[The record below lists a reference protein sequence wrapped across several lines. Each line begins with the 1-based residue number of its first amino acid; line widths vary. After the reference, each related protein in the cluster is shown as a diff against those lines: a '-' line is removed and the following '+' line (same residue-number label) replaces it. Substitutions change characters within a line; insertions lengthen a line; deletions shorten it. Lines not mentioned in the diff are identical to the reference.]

1 MNLDKILVGVDGSVR
16 ADSATDAAAS
26 LAKRCGALLVILHVV
41 ETIPSGPLRQELA
54 DYLSQRRG
62 ILTQDEIKRG
72 FGRDIVEAAERRAR
86 QMGAEQLEMVVA
98 VGSAAAQIVDVAHA
112 RGIDLIVLG
121 RRGRGTMTELLSGSV
136 LLKVIHI
143 SEAAVLT
150 VP

>member
-86 QMGAEQLEMVVA
+86 QMGAEQLETVVA

>member
-1 MNLDKILVGVDGSVR
+1 MVIFENEGRSQPGSGHLALAWAEPVDEFTALR
-16 ADSATDAAAS
+16 AP
-26 LAKRCGALLVILHVV
+26 C
-41 ETIPSGPLRQELA
+41 
-54 DYLSQRRG
+54 G

-86 QMGAEQLEMVVA
+86 QMGAEQLETVVA

-136 LLKVIHI
+136 SLKVIHI

>member
-1 MNLDKILVGVDGSVR
+1 MNLDKILVGVDGSVQ
-16 ADSATDAAAS
+16 ADSATDAGAS
-26 LAKRCGALLVILHVV
+26 LAKRCGASLVILHVV
-41 ETIPSGPLRQELA
+41 EANPSGSLRQELD

-62 ILTQDEIKRG
+62 ILTQDEIHEA

-86 QMGAEQLEMVVA
+86 QMGVEELETVVA

-121 RRGRGTMTELLSGSV
+121 RRGRSTMTELLSGSV
-136 LLKVIHI
+136 SRKVIHI
-143 SEAAVLT
+143 SKIPVLT

>member
-1 MNLDKILVGVDGSVR
+1 MNLDKILVGVDGSVQ

-26 LAKRCGALLVILHVV
+26 LAKRCGASLVILHVV
-41 ETIPSGPLRQELA
+41 ETIPSGSLRQELD

-62 ILTQDEIKRG
+62 ILTQDEIHEA

-86 QMGAEQLEMVVA
+86 QMGVEELETVVA

-121 RRGRGTMTELLSGSV
+121 RRGRSTMTELLSGSV
-136 LLKVIHI
+136 SRKVIHI
-143 SEAAVLT
+143 SKIPVLT

>member
-1 MNLDKILVGVDGSVR
+1 MNLDKILVGVDGSVQ
-16 ADSATDAAAS
+16 ADSATDAGAS
-26 LAKRCGALLVILHVV
+26 LAKRCGASLVILHVV
-41 ETIPSGPLRQELA
+41 ETIPSGSLRQELG

-62 ILTQDEIKRG
+62 ILTQDEIHEA

-86 QMGAEQLEMVVA
+86 QMGVEELETVVA

-121 RRGRGTMTELLSGSV
+121 RRGRSTMTELLSGSV
-136 LLKVIHI
+136 SRKVIHI
-143 SEAAVLT
+143 SKIPVLT

>member
-62 ILTQDEIKRG
+62 ILT
-72 FGRDIVEAAERRAR
+72 
-86 QMGAEQLEMVVA
+86 
-98 VGSAAAQIVDVAHA
+98 
-112 RGIDLIVLG
+112 
-121 RRGRGTMTELLSGSV
+121 
-136 LLKVIHI
+136 
-143 SEAAVLT
+143 
-150 VP
+150 

>member
-86 QMGAEQLEMVVA
+86 QMGAEQLETVVA

-143 SEAAVLT
+143 SEADVLT

>member
-86 QMGAEQLEMVVA
+86 QMGAEQLETVVA

-136 LLKVIHI
+136 PLNVIHI

>member
-86 QMGAEQLEMVVA
+86 QMGAEQLETVVA

-136 LLKVIHI
+136 SLKVIHI

-150 VP
+150 AP

>member
-1 MNLDKILVGVDGSVR
+1 MNLDKILVGVDGSVQ

-26 LAKRCGALLVILHVV
+26 LAKRCGASLVILHVV
-41 ETIPSGPLRQELA
+41 ETIPSGSLRQELG

-62 ILTQDEIKRG
+62 ILTQDEIHEA

-86 QMGAEQLEMVVA
+86 QMGVEQLETVVA

-121 RRGRGTMTELLSGSV
+121 RRGRSTMTELLSGSV
-136 LLKVIHI
+136 SRKVIHI
-143 SEAAVLT
+143 SKIPVLT

>member
-26 LAKRCGALLVILHVV
+26 LAKRCGASLVILHVV

-86 QMGAEQLEMVVA
+86 QMGAEQLETVVA